1 MQVRVLP
8 GSLPSKLTTASPLHA
23 GLPTLVSLAPKARTI
38 PPDQTANCPGRATQS
53 RPRCGTRRTGTNP
66 QSPLGE
72 RCLMH
77 WATRASRQTVL
88 QLLAAQAPVRR
99 NNVGQTR
106 ASRRDKG
113 VAKCARGL
121 AQGASPQGLRPNANV
136 SGALTPH
143 KALDRSRWQCRT
155 SECLSQRLSS
165 PKRSDGCAIGSHPRA
180 CQARKPASTQT
191 RQPRKARTG
200 NHHCAQLAVTAT
212 TGPVA

>member
-1 MQVRVLP
+1 MM
-8 GSLPSKLTTASPLHA
+8 
-23 GLPTLVSLAPKARTI
+23 
-38 PPDQTANCPGRATQS
+38 
-53 RPRCGTRRTGTNP
+53 RPRPRLKQHTICALAGHQRCPRRDSNP
-66 QSPLGE
+66 QSPLGD

-106 ASRRDKG
+106 AFRRDKG

-155 SECLSQRLSS
+155 SECLSQRL
-165 PKRSDGCAIGSHPRA
+165 RHP
-180 CQARKPASTQT
+180 S
-191 RQPRKARTG
+191 
-200 NHHCAQLAVTAT
+200 AVTAVQSEATLALAKQESQQVHKHGNRAKREPAT
-212 TGPVA
+212 TTARS